1 MVKEESFIAE
11 NSDEPFENG
20 INTLKETIDS
30 NLIKNELNTDMNIIT
45 SGRSS
50 TRTENKSVNSGHKEH
65 RVLLKISP
73 DCNRESPEERIK
85 ETSKKVVKRS
95 FPLK

>member
-11 NSDEPFENG
+11 NSDELYGNG
-20 INTLKETIDS
+20 IKTLKETIDS
-30 NLIKNELNTDMNIIT
+30 NIIKNELNMDTNVIN

-65 RVLLKISP
+65 HVLLKISP
-73 DCNRESPEERIK
+73 DISRESPEEIK
-85 ETSKKVVKRS
+85 TSKKVIKRS